1 MSPACRRV
9 LPRFVSCVLACGAFL
24 ALLAISAR
32 SQAQQRTFYL
42 DRLQIGDEPDDGF
55 AVWRPRMKEKTVF
68 FGQAALGYT
77 LKPLRGST
85 VAYNQR
91 VAGQTPDA
99 LSNQLNVY
107 LSAGMQLMHRASLA
121 VTLPVTAYQNGGN
134 ICERTGTNLC
144 QSTDPNHTV
153 PGDLRLDARVLLYQS
168 NSRKFHLGLAGS
180 LFIPSGDDISF
191 TSDAQTTGWLQAL
204 SEWDL
209 GSVAFTLNTGVHF
222 RPVHGLNQLRI
233 GNEWTW
239 AGGVFIPLRD
249 GRFRVGGELFGSTGL
264 GSPGEVDALVRDNNT
279 FFTKRNTPLEWLG
292 EFRMALDQKKNA
304 WFGAGAGT
312 RLSAG
317 YGAPDLRVLATIG
330 YAFSIADTN
339 PGSPGRRYYAEK
351 MDEGPVSA
359 DRDKDGIPDDVD
371 LCPDQ
376 PEDGAEPDP
385 HDGCPAPPDRDGDGI
400 PDESDKCP
408 DQPEDKDG
416 IDDLDGCPEDDADQ
430 DGIPDATD
438 ACPKEPGSPSPDPT
452 KNGCPEFIRH
462 VEGST
467 EIQILKKVE
476 FATNSSTI
484 LPRSYPILDEVVR
497 LLKANADIKK
507 VSVEGHTD
515 SRGSRELNQR
525 LSQARADSVM
535 RYLTEHGIAG
545 ARLEAHGYG
554 PDKPIDTNDTD
565 EGRQKNRRV
574 EFHILEQSQ

>member
-1 MSPACRRV
+1 MPPACPRM
-9 LPRFVSCVLACGAFL
+9 LPKLISLALACGA
-24 ALLAISAR
+24 LLGVLSTSSRAD
-32 SQAQQRTFYL
+32 AQQRTFYL
-42 DRLQIGDEPDDGF
+42 DRLQIGDEPEDGF

-68 FGQAALGYT
+68 FGQVALGYT

-85 VAYNQR
+85 TALNER
-91 VAGQTPDA
+91 VAGQTPDPVN
-99 LSNQLNVY
+99 NQINTY
-107 LSAGMQLMHRASLA
+107 LSAGMELMSRASLA
-121 VTLPVTAYQNGGN
+121 VTLPVTAYQNGDDP
-134 ICERTGTNLC
+134 CAKTGTVRC
-144 QSTDPNHTV
+144 QSTDINSTV
-153 PGDLRLDARVLLYQS
+153 PGDLRLDARVIAYRS
-168 NSRKFHLGLAGS
+168 NNKKYLTALTGS

-191 TSDAQTTGWLQAL
+191 TSDAQTTGWVQLLQ
-204 SEWDL
+204 EIDF
-209 GSVAFTLNTGVHF
+209 GSVALTLNTGVHF
-222 RPVHGLNQLRI
+222 RPEHGLNMLRI
-233 GNEWTW
+233 GSEWTW

-249 GRFRVGGELFGSTGL
+249 GRVRLGGELFGSTGL
-264 GSPGEVDALVRDNNT
+264 GKVGDTDLYVTDNNT

-292 EFRMALDQKKNA
+292 EIRLALDKQKNA

-317 YGAPDLRVLATIG
+317 YGAPNLRVLATIG
-330 YAFSIADTN
+330 YAFGIADTE
-339 PGSPGRRYYAEK
+339 PTSPGRRYHSD
-351 MDEGPVSA
+351 MPDEPVSA
-359 DRDKDGIPDDVD
+359 DRDKDGIPDDID
-371 LCPDQ
+371 LCPDV

-416 IDDLDGCPEDDADQ
+416 IDDLDGCPEDDFDQ
-430 DGIPDATD
+430 DGVPDAND
-438 ACPKEPGSPSPDPT
+438 ACPREPGQPSPEPD
-452 KNGCPEFIRH
+452 KNGCPQFIRR

-476 FATNSSTI
+476 FATNSATI

-497 LLKANADIKK
+497 LLKANPDIKR
-507 VSVEGHTD
+507 VAVQGHTD
-515 SRGSRELNQR
+515 SRGSHDLNAR

-545 ARLEAHGYG
+545 ARLESKGYG